1 MADDHAA
8 PSLSRSSS
16 AALPEAAPSAT
27 RSVSGRSVVLG
38 MFAFGILAT
47 SGMWLYWHLYLKPFY
62 PLQQALAD
70 EFAKSY
76 PRVEGGHHRHSPWTL
91 RIVLQVPFKP
101 IEGDPQ
107 VTKAANR
114 VIELARAHHDLSQYE
129 IIELYLLHPDPEHA
143 ATRVKVEF
151 RVAEL

>member
-1 MADDHAA
+1 MGDSDTA
-8 PSLSRSSS
+8 PATSAS
-16 AALPEAAPSAT
+16 AASSGSEAKAPAV
-27 RSVSGRSVVLG
+27 RSFSGRRVVLG

-47 SGMWLYWHLYLKPFY
+47 SGMWAYWHLYLKPFY

-101 IEGDPQ
+101 VEGDPQ
-107 VTKAANR
+107 VMQTANR
-114 VIELARAHHDLSQYE
+114 VIDLARRHHDLSRYE
-129 IIELYLLHPDPEHA
+129 VVELYLLHPEPEHA

>member
-8 PSLSRSSS
+8 PGLSRSSS
-16 AALPEAAPSAT
+16 ATVTTPPAT
-27 RSVSGRSVVLG
+27 RSFSGRSVVIG
-38 MFAFGILAT
+38 MFTFGILAT
-47 SGMWLYWHLYLKPFY
+47 SGMWVYWHLYLKPFY

-101 IEGDPQ
+101 VEGDAQ
-107 VTKAANR
+107 VTTTANR
-114 VIELARAHHDLSQYE
+114 VIELARAHHDLSRYE
-129 IIELYLLHPDPEHA
+129 IVELYLLHPEPEHA
-143 ATRVKVEF
+143 STRVKLEF